1 MGVNGEVLSSVC
13 ICTQQDR
20 RPSSSH
26 LLLLPH
32 VQWVTG
38 SMCNLCSLLL
48 GGREAFCGPGEG
60 LHAAAMVGEAE
71 LVAAGPVGE
80 VRSKV
85 HPCQERGLTDNG
97 GAPALGHQ
105 GHGEGGPVGNGDAQ
119 LVTEPARA

>member
-1 MGVNGEVLSSVC
+1 
-13 ICTQQDR
+13 
-20 RPSSSH
+20 
-26 LLLLPH
+26 
-32 VQWVTG
+32 
-38 SMCNLCSLLL
+38 MCNLCSLLF

-60 LHAAAMVGEAE
+60 LHAAAVVGEVE

-105 GHGEGGPVGNGDAQ
+105 GHGEGGPVSNGDAQ
-119 LVTEPARA
+119 LVTEPARG